1 MKASREPGRF
11 GTVREIPVVEL
22 PEAIRSVP
30 FAHVARRGAGR
41 VDLHV
46 SGALPACWVLNLAR
60 GFAAR
65 RVSLQS
71 GRARRRAEGIWSGAL
86 ELDLGGAERPLP
98 DFLALASGELP
109 VARWL
114 PAPPLLEV
122 AMAGSARGL
131 EVEVHAW
138 DAVGLLASV
147 LGHVDAVA
155 LEPTEV
161 SLETEG
167 DCAFHQLVLRDRLGA
182 MPSRRQRRAL
192 ARRLAAQL
200 RAV

>member
-1 MKASREPGRF
+1 MMAPRDLGPAR
-11 GTVREIPVVEL
+11 TVREIPVVEL
-22 PEAIRSVP
+22 PDAIRSVP

-41 VDLHV
+41 IDLHV
-46 SGALPACWVLNLAR
+46 SGALPPCWVLNLAR

-71 GRARRRAEGIWSGAL
+71 GRARRLEQGIWSGAL
-86 ELDLGGAERPLP
+86 EIDLGCAQRPQP
-98 DFLALASGELP
+98 DFLGLANGEL
-109 VARWL
+109 RSGRLL

-122 AMAGSARGL
+122 VMAGGARGL

-147 LGHVDAVA
+147 LGHVDAVE

-167 DCAFHQLVLRDRLGA
+167 DCAFHQLVLCDRTGA
-182 MPSRRQRRAL
+182 TPSRRQRRAL